1 MSAWLAI
8 LRRALIFEQ
17 MQQNDA
23 KCTRNSIL
31 DVRLA
36 CNQAQSN
43 EISPEVITST
53 GP

>member
-8 LRRALIFEQ
+8 LGRTLIFDQ
-17 MQQNDA
+17 MQPNDA

-31 DVRLA
+31 DVCLA

-43 EISPEVITST
+43 EMSPEVTTSI